1 MIRAI
6 LSRSASAG
14 VVHPRNALLLMG
26 VVVSLLAFPSPGLSQ
41 TERYDRLRQEM
52 VRRWIEGEG
61 VADSATLHAMRTV
74 PRHEFVP
81 PEYLSRAYGDH
92 PLPIG
97 HGQTIS
103 QPYIVAYMTEILR
116 PRHGMKVLEVGT
128 GSAYQA
134 AVLAETGAEVF
145 TIELVGALA
154 TSARDRLDRL
164 GYGGIESRHAD
175 GFFGWEEEAPFD
187 AIIVTAA
194 AGYIPPSLIEQLKP
208 GGRMMIPV
216 GSIYGIQNLILVMKS
231 VEGEVRTRTL
241 LPVRF
246 VPLLRDIR

>member
-14 VVHPRNALLLMG
+14 VVHLRDVLLLVGVMG
-26 VVVSLLAFPSPGLSQ
+26 SLMTVPAPGLSQ
-41 TERYDRLRQEM
+41 TERYDRLREEM
-52 VRRWIEGEG
+52 VRRWIEGQG
-61 VADSATLHAMRTV
+61 VRDPATLLAMRTV
-74 PRHEFVP
+74 PRHEFVL
-81 PEYLSRAYGDH
+81 PEYLRRAYGDH
-92 PLPIG
+92 ALPIT

-103 QPYIVAYMTEILR
+103 QPYIVAYMTEMLR
-116 PRHGMKVLEVGT
+116 PEPEMKVLEVGT
-128 GSAYQA
+128 GSGYQA

-145 TIELVGALA
+145 TIELVGGLA
-154 TSARDRLDRL
+154 VSARERLDRL
-164 GYGGIESRHAD
+164 GYGAIESRHAD

-194 AGYIPPSLIEQLKP
+194 AGYIPPPLIEQLKP

-216 GSIYGIQNLILVMKS
+216 GSIYGIQNLILVEKS
-231 VEGEVRTRTL
+231 ADGEIRTEAL

>member
-1 MIRAI
+1 MIRAVI
-6 LSRSASAG
+6 SRSASAG
-14 VVHPRNALLLMG
+14 VVHLRDIF
-26 VVVSLLAFPSPGLSQ
+26 LLAGVLGWLTALPTPGCSQ
-41 TERYDRLRQEM
+41 TERYDRLREEM
-52 VRRWIEGEG
+52 VRWSIEAPG

-81 PEYLSRAYGDH
+81 AQYIGRAYGDH
-92 PLPIG
+92 ALPID

-103 QPYIVAYMTEILR
+103 QPYIVAYMTEMLR
-116 PRHGMKVLEVGT
+116 PRPGMKVLEVGT
-128 GSAYQA
+128 GSGYQA
-134 AVLAETGAEVF
+134 AVLAEAGVEVF
-145 TIELVGALA
+145 TVELIGALA
-154 TSARDRLDRL
+154 ASARDRLNRL
-164 GYGGIESRHAD
+164 GYGAIESRHSD

-194 AGYIPPSLIEQLKP
+194 AGYIPPPLIEQLRP

-216 GSIYGIQNLILVMKS
+216 GSIYGIQNLILVEKS
-231 VEGEVRTRTL
+231 VEGEIRTEAL

>member
-1 MIRAI
+1 M
-6 LSRSASAG
+6 
-14 VVHPRNALLLMG
+14 
-26 VVVSLLAFPSPGLSQ
+26 AFPAPGSSQ
-41 TERYDRLRQEM
+41 TERYDRLREEM

-74 PRHEFVP
+74 LRHEFVP
-81 PEYLSRAYGDH
+81 PEYLGRAYGDH

-103 QPYIVAYMTEILR
+103 QPYIVAYMTEMLR
-116 PRHGMKVLEVGT
+116 PRPGMKVLEVGT
-128 GSAYQA
+128 GSGYQA

-194 AGYIPPSLIEQLKP
+194 AGYIPPPLIEQLKP

-216 GSIYGIQNLILVMKS
+216 GSVYGIQNLILVMKS
-231 VEGEVRTRTL
+231 VEGEVQTRTL